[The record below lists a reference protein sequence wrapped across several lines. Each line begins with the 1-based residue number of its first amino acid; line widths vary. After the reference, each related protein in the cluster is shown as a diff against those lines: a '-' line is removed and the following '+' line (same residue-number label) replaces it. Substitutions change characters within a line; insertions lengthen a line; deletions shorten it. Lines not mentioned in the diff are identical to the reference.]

1 MPEVIGQCL
10 IRWIAVNAQKKSF
23 GDIEPGVFPM
33 LCCRPPIH
41 FLRMALQSNAAPGV
55 SHEHTSTERRKTVCP
70 PPICLLT
77 LAHAGVYALVRRYE
91 ESGGILS
98 TRSAPDQAL

>member
-1 MPEVIGQCL
+1 MSHALDRSECAKEIVWRHRAWRIPN
-10 IRWIAVNAQKKSF
+10 AVLQT
-23 GDIEPGVFPM
+23 P
-33 LCCRPPIH
+33 LH
-41 FLRMALQSNAAPGV
+41 FLRMALQSNAAPDV

>member
-41 FLRMALQSNAAPGV
+41 FLRMALQSHVVPSV
-55 SHEHTSTERRKTVCP
+55 SHEHTGTERRKTVCP

-77 LAHAGVYALVRRYE
+77 LAHAGVYPLVRRYE

-98 TRSAPDQAL
+98 TRRAPDQAL